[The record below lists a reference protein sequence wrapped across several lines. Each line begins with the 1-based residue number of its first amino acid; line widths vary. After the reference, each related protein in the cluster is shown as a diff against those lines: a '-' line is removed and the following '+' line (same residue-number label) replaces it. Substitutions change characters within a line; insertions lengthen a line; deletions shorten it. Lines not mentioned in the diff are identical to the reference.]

1 MQRRLIDEKR
11 GLTPVVEIANDLELV
26 AVLHAGLV
34 TAAAFFAGRGLGE
47 IPFDLEGTAVADAF
61 ETADLDP
68 LRHIK
73 IHFHRGHRR
82 LPPWNAKI

>member
-1 MQRRLIDEKR
+1 MPRRLVDEER
-11 GLTPVVEIANDLELV
+11 GLAPDVESTNHLDPVAAPQAALM
-26 AVLHAGLV
+26 
-34 TAAAFFAGRGLGE
+34 AAAALLASHGLGE